1 MKTTYLTCCT
11 LLIGMSLISLSS
23 LGCKTTQ
30 SQSVF
35 DPFFKSPTVPPP
47 GTGSYSTESGVVVP
61 TENPGVSPYAPATG
75 QPVSSTQPLSQSTS
89 TVAQQNV
96 QQNTSVASQNP
107 IVNSNNLGN
116 SGNSGNSTPAAQ
128 TTATPYSS
136 AIPHSGTDVQ
146 SGSVQSPVRHA
157 ATQAGDHVAI
167 PVASYRS
174 TTGSQGANDFLASN
188 NTRSGRLAPS
198 SASSTIMVTSATTP
212 ALLESQPA
220 AVYANR
226 AE

>member
-1 MKTTYLTCCT
+1 MKTTYLTCCV
-11 LLIGMSLISLSS
+11 LLIGVSLVALGS
-23 LGCKTTQ
+23 LGCKTSQ

-35 DPFFKSPTVPPP
+35 DPFFRSPTVPPP
-47 GTGSYSTESGVVVP
+47 GTGSYSTEPGMVAP

-75 QPVSSTQPLSQSTS
+75 QPVASTQPP
-89 TVAQQNV
+89 AQP
-96 QQNTSVASQNP
+96 T
-107 IVNSNNLGN
+107 I
-116 SGNSGNSTPAAQ
+116 AQ
-128 TTATPYSS
+128 TTSTPQSSVVPNSS
-136 AIPHSGTDVQ
+136 AQVQ

-157 ATQAGDHVAI
+157 TTQSGDHVAI

-198 SASSTIMVTSATTP
+198 SASSTIMVTSGTTP

-220 AVYANR
+220 TVYGNR